1 MANNQNLRVPTSE
14 EARENGRKGGI
25 ASGRARAIAKTFK
38 ETINDELSDEALK
51 KIIKKVISEAQRGNM
66 KAIELLRDTRG
77 EKPREELS
85 LSGNVNNPYANLS
98 EKELKKLAGE

>member
-1 MANNQNLRVPTSE
+1 MKMANEKNLRVPTSK

-25 ASGRARAIAKTFK
+25 ASGKARAIAKTYK

-51 KIIKKVISEAQRGNM
+51 KIIKKIINEAQKGNM

-77 EKPREELS
+77 EKPTDKINGSITLS
-85 LSGNVNNPYANLS
+85 YEDAIKRVSGKNEY
-98 EKELKKLAGE
+98 